1 MRCVVN
7 SLLFMSVI
15 FFQGLLYSLVGA
27 QGNERLSVMNLG
39 YKHYQGINNYPL
51 DLELSYAYYSNIA
64 IKTSLD
70 QHNIKGEQVK
80 ELLVYLRFFSVQVIF
95 HSCIMCPEDFCL
107 GLQILAHLICFPA
120 CDWDV
125 GLNAL

>member
-1 MRCVVN
+1 MPVD
-7 SLLFMSVI
+7 

-80 ELLVYLRFFSVQVIF
+80 ELLVYLHLFSIQVVF
-95 HSCIMCPEDFCL
+95 HIHIMWPEDFCL
-107 GLQILAHLICFPA
+107 DLQILAHLIHFPD
-120 CDWDV
+120 CRRGV
-125 GLNAL
+125 GLNGL

>member
-1 MRCVVN
+1 MHDIASISATNINILFPVNLLQSAELLRCAVN
-7 SLLFMSVI
+7 SLLFMSVD
-15 FFQGLLYSLVGA
+15 FCQGLLYSLVGA

-80 ELLVYLRFFSVQVIF
+80 EL
-95 HSCIMCPEDFCL
+95 
-107 GLQILAHLICFPA
+107 
-120 CDWDV
+120 
-125 GLNAL
+125 

>member
-1 MRCVVN
+1 MKMLNVCYTLWIH
-7 SLLFMSVI
+7 SSFSVD
-15 FFQGLLYSLVGA
+15 FCQGLLYSLVGA

-70 QHNIKGEQVK
+70 QHTIKGEQVK
-80 ELLVYLRFFSVQVIF
+80 EF
-95 HSCIMCPEDFCL
+95 
-107 GLQILAHLICFPA
+107 
-120 CDWDV
+120 
-125 GLNAL
+125 

>member
-1 MRCVVN
+1 
-7 SLLFMSVI
+7 MSVI

-95 HSCIMCPEDFCL
+95 HICIMCPEDFCL

-120 CDWDV
+120 CGWGV
-125 GLNAL
+125 GLNGL